1 MPAQQAANPLAQLP
15 IIPYL
20 LIFVIFYFLVFK
32 PQKDKQK
39 KQKNMV
45 ESMKKN
51 DQIIT
56 AGGMHGTI
64 VSLKEKTIT
73 IRVDE
78 GVKIEFDR
86 ESISKVVTSES
97 KKEKKS

>member
-1 MPAQQAANPLAQLP
+1 MPAEQAANPLAQLP

-39 KQKNMV
+39 DQKTMV

-51 DQIIT
+51 DQVIT

-64 VSLKEKTIT
+64 ISLKEKTVI
-73 IRVDE
+73 IRVDD

-86 ESISKVVTSES
+86 ESINKII
-97 KKEKKS
+97 KQKST